1 MKDKRIEKIKKH
13 YEILING
20 KKVKIINHMID
31 EKEIR
36 LITKIKG
43 QSFPFDECV
52 RIEIPKQGTLYGKWA
67 CGGISAQ
74 TEEYRYKM
82 IEKIES

>member
-20 KKVKIINHMID
+20 KKIKIMNHMID

-52 RIEIPKQGTLYGKWA
+52 RIEIPKQGALYGKWA
-67 CGGISAQ
+67 CGMISAQ
-74 TEEYRYKM
+74 TEEYHYKI
-82 IEKIES
+82 IEKTEL